1 MDAKQ
6 IKFRAWHKQDKQMY
20 PITGMDFLRK
30 KAEIQDGIVLRN
42 VSFDD
47 IRIYQFT
54 GLKDQDGQEIWEG
67 DILTDFEGEDWKVKY
82 VEAGFAAICADVD
95 VIEPLE
101 NIATYAGVI
110 SNECELSRKEE

>member
-82 VEAGFAAICADVD
+82 VEAGFAAICDDVD

-101 NIATYAGVI
+101 NIAIYAGVI
-110 SNECELSRKEE
+110 SNECELSRKEA